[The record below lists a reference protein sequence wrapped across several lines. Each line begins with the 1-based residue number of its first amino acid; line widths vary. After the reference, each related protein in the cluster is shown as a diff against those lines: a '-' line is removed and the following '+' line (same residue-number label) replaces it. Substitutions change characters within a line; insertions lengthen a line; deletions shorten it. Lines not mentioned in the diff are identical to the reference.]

1 VNDWIEESYVLLY
14 DSLKKRVTDLFERSD
29 KDLYTLHDHTHC
41 ENVEKMIKIILSKK
55 QVIKFN
61 KIERFILSCSAW
73 IHDIGMCKNVAWDY
87 FNDMKIKPTNFDKQ
101 RRVEHHHIS
110 CWYLLKNY
118 KDLFFLNNSN
128 EKTYKHEGQQ
138 FQNIVRTIAIV
149 VRYHRKKEDINECK
163 IKREIKGE
171 TIRLR
176 LLAAILRLA
185 DSLHID
191 ASRVDYSLY
200 SLLQMTA
207 YTQATRL
214 HWLTAFFVSNVFLD
228 IDAQAISVN
237 LDLPDYKNFLEYKYP
252 KLDEGHPKEI
262 EDEGHPKEIEDEG
275 HPKEIED
282 EGHPK
287 EIEDEG
293 HPKEIKREISNWEKV
308 KREISNWN
316 DSITNLEYIISSDIY
331 SELTVLNKIF
341 SANRMPIYVN
351 VKINTSV
358 VSGFDQGKIKEIEG
372 VLSEL
377 EIIFSPNTSKVITTT
392 LDSIKKHTKKEYTG
406 SDHFLNELIQLVR
419 KIQKLHQDRPGHV
432 TLGKIYN
439 CLSDL
444 SQVCQT
450 TLNIDDNIK
459 PKLNVLEGFV
469 KYIKERKDAAE
480 YKLFNIDMFNK
491 IVSSETKRVFLF
503 GYSSSIIKLLET
515 QRDYIYSPAPG
526 KELIDFYILEGATKR
541 RYTHNNQIEYND
553 GIKYAREIRKIAN
566 NNNIYIIPDIGFGSL
581 LSKSHGCPKPEKD
594 GQKSPDSESN
604 QTTEKEDVQKSSN
617 SKKESPLTSLVL
629 FGTNGIDHEGNC
641 AVSSGHLSI
650 AIIAKS
656 FKVPVKVVSDSLKF
670 GEWKCLKE
678 ARDNLWL
685 TSQKIYQDE
694 LKKNNIRLI
703 NYREEKLPKDLI
715 NELHTEICCLKR
727 DDEDVFNAGIKL
739 LEIEKA
745 EFNKELNGI
754 IGITNRDAQPI
765 I

>member
-1 VNDWIEESYVLLY
+1 MNDWIEEPYVSLY
-14 DSLKKRVTDLFERSD
+14 NSLKKRVTDLFERSD

-55 QVIKFN
+55 QEIKFN

-73 IHDIGMCKNVAWDY
+73 IHDIGMSKDIAKNY
-87 FNDMKIKPTNFDKQ
+87 FNNMHIEFTNFDKQ

-118 KDLFFLNNSN
+118 KDLFFLNNGD
-128 EKTYKHEGQQ
+128 EKKDEYKEQQ
-138 FQNIVRTIAIV
+138 FQNIVRTISIV
-149 VRYHRKKEDINECK
+149 VRYHRKKEDINECE

-171 TIRLR
+171 NIKLR

-200 SLLQMTA
+200 LLLQMTA

-237 LDLPDYKNFLEYKYP
+237 LDLPDYKKFLEYKED
-252 KLDEGHPKEI
+252 KDERDIEI
-262 EDEGHPKEIEDEG
+262 
-275 HPKEIED
+275 
-282 EGHPK
+282 
-287 EIEDEG
+287 
-293 HPKEIKREISNWEKV
+293 
-308 KREISNWN
+308 WN
-316 DSITNLEYIISSDIY
+316 DGITRLEYIISSDIY

-341 SANRMPIYVN
+341 SANKMPIYVN

-358 VSGFDQGKIKEIEG
+358 VSGFDRGKIEEIEG

-392 LDSIKKHTKKEYTG
+392 LDSIKKHTEKKYTG
-406 SDHFLNELIQLVR
+406 TDHFLSELTQLVS

-439 CLSDL
+439 YLNDL
-444 SQVCQT
+444 LEDCRKN
-450 TLNIDDNIK
+450 LKPDDIQ
-459 PKLNVLEGFV
+459 PKLDVLKEFV
-469 KYIKERKDAAE
+469 EHLKERKKAAKA
-480 YKLFNIDMFNK
+480 KLFIKFNE
-491 IVSSETKRVFLF
+491 IVSSKTERVFLF
-503 GYSSSIIKLLET
+503 GFSSSII
-515 QRDYIYSPAPG
+515 
-526 KELIDFYILEGATKR
+526 ELFEKQSDDRCSNKKNWIDFYILEGATKR

-553 GIKYAREIRKIAN
+553 GIKYAREIRKIIN
-566 NNNIYIIPDIGFGSL
+566 NDKIYIIPDIGFSSL
-581 LSKSHGCPKPEKD
+581 LSLFHVCPE
-594 GQKSPDSESN
+594 SPDSESS
-604 QTTEKEDVQKSSN
+604 V
-617 SKKESPLTSLVL
+617 SKKDQPSTSIVL
-629 FGTNGIDHEGNC
+629 FGTNGIDLEGNC

-656 FKVPVKVVSDSLKF
+656 FNVPVKVVSDSLKF
-670 GEWKCLKE
+670 GEIDWKKCEKKE
-678 ARDNLWL
+678 RDNIWL

-694 LKKNNIRLI
+694 FKKNNIRLI

-727 DDEDVFNAGIKL
+727 DDEGDFSAGIEL
-739 LEIEKA
+739 LKK
-745 EFNKELNGI
+745 KEVNFDEGLLKEI
-754 IGITNRDAQPI
+754 IGK
-765 I
+765 